1 MENLYICRDSKEQKA
16 RKWKFSA
23 KKMYKYQKSI
33 LLNLILCAENKFQK
47 FYCDLHVELKFA
59 MYFKD

>member
-1 MENLYICRDSKEQKA
+1 MENLYICRIRRKKKLEKE
-16 RKWKFSA
+16 SLVP

-33 LLNLILCAENKFQK
+33 LLNLISCAEFFFQK
-47 FYCDLHVELKFA
+47 FYCDLHIELKFA